1 VIQPI
6 SQNNINFSYK
16 KINNGVNQLNAVRLS
31 NDNVSFTSQS
41 QFVSAPVLKMLQQLD
56 VEQPVLGFK
65 GNGKWLLPNLLKVAG
80 QRFNLYMPD
89 GSQLTYQKGAWNDNV
104 LFTLKLNK
112 INEKVSSKIK
122 LRDVDEH
129 LEHKKLRKTK
139 SDKILMFRVNTKD
152 SVHGKYAYKAGEI
165 SKIIK
170 DSDGAILEYVGLT
183 SEEAKRINSL
193 LEKHLPDFF

>member
-1 VIQPI
+1 MIQPI

-152 SVHGKYAYKAGEI
+152 SVHGKCFSNKLLILFASSEVKPTYSKMAPSESFIILEI
-165 SKIIK
+165 SP
-170 DSDGAILEYVGLT
+170 AFLT
-183 SEEAKRINSL
+183 KN
-193 LEKHLPDFF
+193 